1 MLAITRDAVE
11 ASVWRADEIRARE
24 AKLFGLI
31 RDTWGVEVAG
41 MQGVGTRS
49 DVA

>member
-11 ASVWRADEIRARE
+11 ANVWRAEEIRARE
-24 AKLFGLI
+24 AKLLGLI
-31 RDTWGVEVAG
+31 REIWRVDIAG
-41 MQGVGTRS
+41 MQGARSS